1 MTDSLSRLRAGL
13 DRDEAIA
20 RAAAEHDTAGT
31 GDGTWFAGEADHHGI
46 GLCASEQQAARIDY
60 YPTAD
65 TEHITLHD
73 PSRVLR
79 QTEVFRKLLAE
90 YDSHLVYGPPF
101 EDSELEGNGPDIWE
115 GRDQVFKLVFEAL
128 AEIYPE
134 DTTETGDRP

>member
-20 RAAAEHDTAGT
+20 RKACLMVSLPGSERWQFDNMQVRADDQDRTLVVKH
-31 GDGTWFAGEADHHGI
+31 TWPHEG
-46 GLCASEQQAARIDY
+46 
-60 YPTAD
+60 
-65 TEHITLHD
+65 EHIALHD

-79 QTEVFRKLLAE
+79 QSEKLRKLLAE
-90 YDSHLVYGPPF
+90 YDTHLVYGPPF

-128 AEIYPE
+128 ASIYPE
-134 DTTETGDRP
+134 DTTERGGKA